1 MSLTPFSRSALLQLK
16 VQREEA
22 GRLSQ
27 VQTHIRTIYTQVVQ
41 IAARTASTSHKYPIA
56 DQMPSA
62 ESDSCTWS
70 KCQRPIG
77 PPDAFIIANL
87 GEILAGLQAL
97 FPDCI
102 VEYAILTKGQDGQ
115 LYDVSKMDKQVLPFV
130 GLKASA
136 PYIVIDWT

>member
-41 IAARTASTSHKYPIA
+41 IAARTASTSHKY
-56 DQMPSA
+56 
-62 ESDSCTWS
+62 
-70 KCQRPIG
+70 PIG

>member
-22 GRLSQ
+22 DRLSQ
-27 VQTHIRTIYTQVVQ
+27 VQTHIRTIYAQV
-41 IAARTASTSHKYPIA
+41 IRSAARTTSTSHKYLIV
-56 DQMPSA
+56 S
-62 ESDSCTWS
+62 
-70 KCQRPIG
+70 
-77 PPDAFIIANL
+77 PDGFIIANL